1 MHVIIAKYKNLDREK
16 RIYTIAFFLS
26 LLLHILFV
34 IIFTRDM
41 LIIDLTPEEKDFPEE
56 VSIVFPENK
65 PKTIVENI
73 NTNGEIP
80 DDSDFLSDF
89 NSRARN
95 ERLLKDIANQPMS
108 DGNIPLANLTRP
120 NLQSELRKQFQT
132 KKFSRDALINK
143 EYSTNQASTFQDQRQ
158 LMQESSIA
166 NEQSTNNNFN
176 QKKFSA
182 DQLGDISLSTYAWEW
197 APYINAFKRKLYTV
211 WFTPPAYHR
220 LGIIFGQTVIRF
232 TITRDGKI
240 SDYEVLEHQGHESL
254 ERSSVNAI
262 TAVFPFKP
270 LPEKFPEES
279 LTITARLI
287 YPNLRRR

>member
-34 IIFTRDM
+34 IIFTRDL

-176 QKKFSA
+176 QKKF
-182 DQLGDISLSTYAWEW
+182 Y
-197 APYINAFKRKLYTV
+197 
-211 WFTPPAYHR
+211 
-220 LGIIFGQTVIRF
+220 
-232 TITRDGKI
+232 
-240 SDYEVLEHQGHESL
+240 
-254 ERSSVNAI
+254 
-262 TAVFPFKP
+262 
-270 LPEKFPEES
+270 
-279 LTITARLI
+279 
-287 YPNLRRR
+287 

>member
-1 MHVIIAKYKNLDREK
+1 MHVILAKYRNLDREK
-16 RIYTIAFFLS
+16 RIYTIAFFIS
-26 LLLHILFV
+26 LLLHIIFV
-34 IIFTRDM
+34 IIFTKD
-41 LIIDLTPEEKDFPEE
+41 LFIIDLTPEEKDLPEE
-56 VSIVFPENK
+56 VTVVFPENK

-73 NTNGEIP
+73 NKNDEVP

-108 DGNIPLANLTRP
+108 EGNIPEANLTRP
-120 NLQSELRKQFQT
+120 NLQTELREQFQT
-132 KKFSRDALINK
+132 KKFSKDALINK
-143 EYSTNQASTFQDQRQ
+143 DISTNQASTFNEQSQ
-158 LMQESSIA
+158 LMQESNIA
-166 NEQSTNNNFN
+166 NQQSTNNNYN
-176 QKKFSA
+176 QKEFSA

-197 APYINAFKRKLYTV
+197 APYINAFKRKLYSV

-220 LGIIFGQTVIRF
+220 LGLIYGQTIIRF
-232 TITRDGKI
+232 TITKEGNI
-240 SDYEVLEHQGHESL
+240 SNYEVLEHQGHESL

-270 LPEKFPEES
+270 LPENFPEES